1 MQKQVLGIVATG
13 VLSMACITTAHASLS
28 TLKSYVGNYS
38 VSTSGW
44 GSTSQAGTLTANV
57 PKGATV
63 EAAYLYTSAHKLF
76 KDDPAI
82 GGSFQ
87 AQPVTYKPLGELQS
101 SGNFL
106 EAGRADVTKIV
117 APIING
123 GIGGS
128 YSFSITETSKNQ
140 DGSALVVVYR
150 LPSLPVSTVAI
161 LDGFSATTGDTT
173 SLNFADP
180 INVATTGFFAEMRL
194 GIGFSCCNQA
204 SQVSVNGKLITENAG
219 NNDDSADSSF
229 SDGNLITVGDDNDP
243 FSPYMPTYQQD
254 HERYN
259 LVPYVATGDRSIKI
273 DTLNPSG
280 DDNIFLA
287 VFHVYGRAG
296 VNTQPPTTTVPSKG
310 AESVPSL
317 SLSGVGLLAL
327 LLGGAN
333 VALQR
338 KRRFAEKK

>member
-1 MQKQVLGIVATG
+1 
-13 VLSMACITTAHASLS
+13 
-28 TLKSYVGNYS
+28 
-38 VSTSGW
+38 
-44 GSTSQAGTLTANV
+44 
-57 PKGATV
+57 
-63 EAAYLYTSAHKLF
+63 
-76 KDDPAI
+76 
-82 GGSFQ
+82 
-87 AQPVTYKPLGELQS
+87 
-101 SGNFL
+101 
-106 EAGRADVTKIV
+106 
-117 APIING
+117 
-123 GIGGS
+123 
-128 YSFSITETSKNQ
+128 
-140 DGSALVVVYR
+140 
-150 LPSLPVSTVAI
+150 
-161 LDGFSATTGDTT
+161 
-173 SLNFADP
+173 
-180 INVATTGFFAEMRL
+180 MRL

-310 AESVPSL
+310 ADSAAGWRKCCVATQTPLCRKEINPAFGQKRSARCAIF
-317 SLSGVGLLAL
+317 SGDLL
-327 LLGGAN
+327 
-333 VALQR
+333 R
-338 KRRFAEKK
+338 IEIKPFCKKNHKKP